1 MTREIEELETSAN
14 EQIFSKIFFKKNVQ
28 TAEQL
33 TSSERNLDAF
43 SAAATSSDSQ
53 AFLSCT
59 TVKSGGR

>member
-1 MTREIEELETSAN
+1 MAMTREIEELETSAN
-14 EQIFSKIFFKKNVQ
+14 EQIFFKKNVK

-43 SAAATSSDSQ
+43 SAAATSSDSE
-53 AFLSCT
+53 AFLSST